1 MDNRINEIR
10 RKISALRLEMADTE
24 AAVRD
29 LVARDMDCTKAA
41 LAQLELRRRI
51 KLLIGEWRAAGGG
64 DLLPDVRGRWRVR
77 PETRPGHP
85 LRTIPLR

>member
-1 MDNRINEIR
+1 
-10 RKISALRLEMADTE
+10 MADLE

-29 LVARDMDCTKAA
+29 LVARDRDCTMQA

-64 DLLPDVRGRWRVR
+64 DVLPDVRGRWRLRPDMRSGPAVR
-77 PETRPGHP
+77 PIA
-85 LRTIPLR
+85 LR